1 MINKLLLQLGSDI
14 PFVEAQ
20 IDIHQPKMNEVAL
33 IGENTVY
40 NACFFIDF
48 QKDLLS
54 EEDRSDLD
62 NKTNFEIFMSIM
74 CTKNDR
80 KLRNQV
86 LMLLALLFPEYE
98 IEIDTSKLILKH
110 HQKDLISCIDNT
122 NYDIFRDI
130 IKKMFCLEELKAS
143 STTSYN
149 PADERARKIAEKLS
163 KRKNKDKE
171 DNKESKMDS
180 LFDKYISI
188 LSVGLQKDK
197 NSFSSYT
204 IYQLLDEYNRFQAK
218 VSYEAYVQAKIA
230 GAENLDEV
238 DHWMNNNLHS

>member
-48 QKDLLS
+48 QKDL
-54 EEDRSDLD
+54 
-62 NKTNFEIFMSIM
+62 
-74 CTKNDR
+74 
-80 KLRNQV
+80 
-86 LMLLALLFPEYE
+86 
-98 IEIDTSKLILKH
+98 
-110 HQKDLISCIDNT
+110 ISCIDNT

-130 IKKMFCLEELKAS
+130 IRKMFCLEELKAS

-163 KRKNKDKE
+163 KRKNKGKE
-171 DNKESKMDS
+171 DNEESKMDS

-218 VSYEAYVQAKIA
+218 ISYEAYVQAKLA